1 MSMPDITVNKNGVKK
16 HKGGLK
22 FSMRKRKVKQRIKIL
37 NKNIKY
43 KKH

>member
-1 MSMPDITVNKNGVKK
+1 MSLPDIAVNKKGVKK

-22 FSMRKRKVKQRIKIL
+22 FSMRKIKVKLRRKIL